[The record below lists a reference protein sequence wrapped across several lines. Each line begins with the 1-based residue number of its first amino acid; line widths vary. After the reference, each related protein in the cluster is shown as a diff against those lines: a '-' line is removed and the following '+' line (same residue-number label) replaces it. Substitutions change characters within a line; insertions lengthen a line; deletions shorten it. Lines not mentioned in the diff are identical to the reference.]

1 MDGGGPRQSGDI
13 VSGAPDVE
21 RSEDGSS
28 DGLKAQVSVV
38 FPRGIDGFL
47 HCIKVRDLLSLSLS
61 LSLSSGLELIL
72 KFVR

>member
-1 MDGGGPRQSGDI
+1 MDGGGPRQLGDI

-47 HCIKVRDLLSLSLS
+47 HCIKVRDS
-61 LSLSSGLELIL
+61 
-72 KFVR
+72 